1 MNAIQG
7 KTVND
12 HHYSCSC
19 PMESATLTY
28 HDHDKIWRCRG
39 NEEVRQQ
46 LGEVFAFRWERGKE
60 VTFPPSKNMH
70 A

>member
-1 MNAIQG
+1 MQ
-7 KTVND
+7 
-12 HHYSCSC
+12 
-19 PMESATLTY
+19 SATLTY

-60 VTFPPSKNMH
+60 VTFPLSKNMH